1 MERGVGRA
9 VVGQQEEETDTRRRR
24 NNIHCRR
31 HRPRVSE
38 RSPAKQRPSASVH
51 ALCRWWF
58 VPRCHSSGRSLVRRS
73 RHSISI
79 FWW

>member
-24 NNIHCRR
+24 
-31 HRPRVSE
+31 PRVIE

-51 ALCRWWF
+51 ALCR
-58 VPRCHSSGRSLVRRS
+58 
-73 RHSISI
+73 
-79 FWW
+79 

>member
-1 MERGVGRA
+1 MERGFGRA

-31 HRPRVSE
+31 RRPRVSE

-51 ALCRWWF
+51 ALCRWF
-58 VPRCHSSGRSLVRRS
+58 VPPRRHSSGRSLVRRS

>member
-24 NNIHCRR
+24 NNIHGSRR
-31 HRPRVSE
+31 RRPRVIE

-51 ALCRWWF
+51 ALCR
-58 VPRCHSSGRSLVRRS
+58 
-73 RHSISI
+73 
-79 FWW
+79 